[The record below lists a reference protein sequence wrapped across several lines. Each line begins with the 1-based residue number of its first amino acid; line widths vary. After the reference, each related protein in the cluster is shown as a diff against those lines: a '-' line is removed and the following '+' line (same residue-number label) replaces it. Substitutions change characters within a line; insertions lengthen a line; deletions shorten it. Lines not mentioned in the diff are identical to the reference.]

1 MRRYLIIAL
10 ILLTLVS
17 PVQAGVIYDEVSSSI
32 SAGIE
37 TFIRGLVDD
46 IVSIS
51 VSSTNSTQMNQNV
64 GVDLIYSVA
73 TFTPNPFSYGP
84 IFELKRISEDVY
96 FEALGFMMM
105 LTAISAALHY
115 VSVPAAA
122 KLNEALGLN
131 LGAGINKLLFAC
143 AAGIFIFAFEMCFLW
158 VVLSVNDELSK
169 AVILPS
175 LNAIAFNPEN
185 LLLYVFLGLAYGVLM
200 LCFYFRT
207 LIILFWAG
215 FGVLIGLLLIP
226 KKTQD
231 WALNAHYYLIQIVF
245 YQFAIVAWYSF
256 CIILIQGVPFEMQK
270 VMYLIMVLVSVY
282 FSYKFIFGINIIK
295 SAGKAAKY
303 VTTL

>member
-1 MRRYLIIAL
+1 LYWANYTDVMRRYLIIAL

-51 VSSTNSTQMNQNV
+51 VSSTNSTQMNQNA

-96 FEALGFMMM
+96 FEALGFLMM
-105 LTAISAALHY
+105 LTAISAALNY

-122 KLNEALGLN
+122 KLNEALGFN
-131 LGAGINKLLFAC
+131 VGAGINKLLFAC
-143 AAGIFIFAFEMCFLW
+143 VAGIFIFAFEMCFLW

-185 LLLYVFLGLAYGVLM
+185 LLLYVFA
-200 LCFYFRT
+200 
-207 LIILFWAG
+207 
-215 FGVLIGLLLIP
+215 
-226 KKTQD
+226 
-231 WALNAHYYLIQIVF
+231 ALSKNNQ
-245 YQFAIVAWYSF
+245 
-256 CIILIQGVPFEMQK
+256 
-270 VMYLIMVLVSVY
+270 
-282 FSYKFIFGINIIK
+282 
-295 SAGKAAKY
+295 
-303 VTTL
+303 